1 VPTKIHHFL
10 VYLMIRSIMKGLPL
24 HVIKC
29 LFLAAPQA
37 LGLLR
42 S

>member
-10 VYLMIRSIMKGLPL
+10 CFFVIRSIMKGLPF

-29 LFLAAPQA
+29 LSLAAPQA
-37 LGLLR
+37 LGSLR
-42 S
+42 N